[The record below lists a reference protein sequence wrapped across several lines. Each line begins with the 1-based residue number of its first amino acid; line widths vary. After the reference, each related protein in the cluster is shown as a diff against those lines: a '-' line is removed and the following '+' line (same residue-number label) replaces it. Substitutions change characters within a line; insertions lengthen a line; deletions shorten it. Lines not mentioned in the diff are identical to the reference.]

1 MVMTLRESKAK
12 LSELVELASTGEDVL
27 ISVRGVIRARLTA
40 AATPSPESMGESW
53 AARLRT
59 LQLGLAVPQVPGMT
73 SDEILAE
80 LRADR
85 D

>member
-1 MVMTLRESKAK
+1 MVMSLRESKAK

-40 AATPSPESMGESW
+40 TANPAPETMGKSW
-53 AARLRT
+53 ASRLRA
-59 LQLGLAVPQVPGMT
+59 LQLDMAVPERPAMT
-73 SDEILAE
+73 SDEILSE
-80 LRADR
+80 LRTDR